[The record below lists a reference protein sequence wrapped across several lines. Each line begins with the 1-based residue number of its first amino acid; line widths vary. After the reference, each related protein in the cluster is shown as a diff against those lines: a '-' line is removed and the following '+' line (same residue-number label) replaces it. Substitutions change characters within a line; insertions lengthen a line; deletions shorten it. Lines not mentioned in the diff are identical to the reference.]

1 MAYTLPKK
9 LKEPKNPEAVTTDQ
23 ILKLSLAL
31 ALVTKPWQSCI
42 DYRCDNAELEITEIV
57 SAAHALEKIEK

>member
-9 LKEPKNPEAVTTDQ
+9 LKEPKNPEAVTMDQ

-31 ALVTKPWQSCI
+31 ALVTKPWHCI